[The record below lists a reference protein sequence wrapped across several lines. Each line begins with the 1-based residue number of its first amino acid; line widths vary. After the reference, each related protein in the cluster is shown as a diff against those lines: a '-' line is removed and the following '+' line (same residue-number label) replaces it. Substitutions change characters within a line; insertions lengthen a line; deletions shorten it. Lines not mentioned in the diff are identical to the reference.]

1 MPLDTSYRSWP
12 LTDLKALKLSILTQL
27 KAIEG
32 TGQSHSLSGRNTQ
45 MADFNVLTDRLAN
58 INAAIAWKEQNPGD
72 AGGYARRFAS
82 FNGC

>member
-1 MPLDTSYRSWP
+1 M
-12 LTDLKALKLSILTQL
+12 TQL

-45 MADFNVLTDRLAN
+45 MADFNALTDKLAN
-58 INAAIAWKEQNPGD
+58 VNAAIQFQAQNPGD
-72 AGGYARRFAS
+72 AGGFVRRYAS